1 MHLRPV
7 DSVGSGSDL
16 TPMAD
21 RYSADEARRIFERA
35 ARRQHAAP
43 AEDGLTLDELAEIA
57 RGAGLDPALVRA
69 EAVSERVGDGHR
81 AMWHGVPVGIRRAR
95 LLPDRVSDREWERV
109 VDLVRAEFK
118 LGGTAQQ
125 IGTRREWS
133 TGSSA
138 SSTSSMSSAY
148 TVTVEQR
155 ADGDLVTVEAP
166 NTHQMMGY
174 VFSGTLGFVALVLGS
189 MGALLGPAEKIGNVT
204 LTVSWMAVAA
214 LALYAATWI
223 SARVAARRTPA
234 RFEALLDRID
244 LASRT
249 EPASVSRAPSE
260 PAPSGAGRLDPAHLA
275 PEAVRAGSAPSSR
288 RVRA

>member
-1 MHLRPV
+1 
-7 DSVGSGSDL
+7 
-16 TPMAD
+16 MAD
-21 RYSADEARRIFERA
+21 RYSADEARRIFARA

-57 RGAGLDPALVRA
+57 RSAGLNPALVRA

-81 AMWHGVPVGIRRAR
+81 ATWHGVPVGIRRAR
-95 LLPDRVSDREWERV
+95 LLPDRLSDREWERV

-133 TGSSA
+133 TGSTA
-138 SSTSSMSSAY
+138 SSPSSMSSAY

-155 ADGDLVTVEAP
+155 PDGDLVTVEAP
-166 NTHQMMGY
+166 NTHQLMGY
-174 VFSGTLGFVALVLGS
+174 VFGGTVGSVALLLGGLGLLLGPPEKVA
-189 MGALLGPAEKIGNVT
+189 GALLAT
-204 LTVSWMAVAA
+204 SWLAAAA
-214 LALYAATWI
+214 LALYAVMWV
-223 SARVAARRTPA
+223 SARVAARRTPD

-249 EPASVSRAPSE
+249 EPAPASPEAAP
-260 PAPSGAGRLDPAHLA
+260 PAGAPAGRLDSALFGA
-275 PEAVRAGSAPSSR
+275 EAAAAGAAPSSR
-288 RVRA
+288 RVRV